1 MSLENT
7 LKTNPMEKQIETLD
21 HLNDLAWEISTA
33 MKIVQVHKDDIVKYA
48 LEPDY
53 VKIRVKGLEEA
64 EKELED
70 LQNKYDLALAYL
82 NNLNK

>member
-1 MSLENT
+1 MLENQ
-7 LKTNPMEKQIETLD
+7 PMKKQIEALD

-33 MKIVQVHKDDIVKYA
+33 MKIVQIHKDDVVKYA
-48 LEPDY
+48 LEPNY
-53 VKIRVKGLEEA
+53 VKIRVKGLQEA

>member
-1 MSLENT
+1 MNLENQ
-7 LKTNPMEKQIETLD
+7 PMKKQIEALD

-33 MKIVQVHKDDIVKYA
+33 MKIVQIHKDDVIKYA
-48 LEPDY
+48 LEPNY

>member
-1 MSLENT
+1 MNLENQ
-7 LKTNPMEKQIETLD
+7 PMKKQIEALD
-21 HLNDLAWEISTA
+21 HLSDLAWEISTA
-33 MKIVQVHKDDIVKYA
+33 MKIVQIHKDDVVKYA
-48 LEPDY
+48 LEPNY
-53 VKIRVKGLEEA
+53 VKIRVKGLQEA